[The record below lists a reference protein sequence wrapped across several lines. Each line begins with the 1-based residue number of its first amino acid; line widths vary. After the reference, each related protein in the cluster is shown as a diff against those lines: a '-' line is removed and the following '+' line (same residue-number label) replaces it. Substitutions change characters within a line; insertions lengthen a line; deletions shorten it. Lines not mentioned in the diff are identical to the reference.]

1 MKKITKLG
9 VLAAAAMLMMQGC
22 AAEKENYDKLLDPNK
37 PVTLEI
43 WTYYNGTQKAAF
55 DELVTE
61 FNDTVGAEKGI
72 VVEAYSQGNVND
84 LITKVEEA
92 AEKKVGAGEIPDI
105 FAAYADT
112 AYKVDKLGL
121 VASIDKYMSKEE
133 LASYRDEYLNEGQIG
148 EDGSLKIFPIAKSTE
163 LMMLN
168 KTDWDRFA
176 EACGVTLDE
185 LKTLEGVTKTARTY
199 YEWTDSLT
207 PQPNDGKAFFGRDA
221 MANYMIIGSRQLG
234 QEIFAVEGNQVTLNL
249 DRDVFKKLWD
259 NYYVPYIR
267 GYFTAQGRFR
277 SDDAKTGDLI
287 ALVGSSS
294 GAAYFP
300 KEVAVSDVE
309 SYPIESIVAP
319 APMFEQGEK
328 IAVQQGAGMV
338 VTASDTQHEY
348 ASVLFL
354 KWFTEERRNIQF
366 SLASGYLPVKKAAND
381 FETIK
386 KVIENNAELDSAEMI
401 DVVEVA
407 EKQLSE
413 VQLYTTQAFEGGSD
427 ARSLLDTSMQDLA
440 KADREQVVERLAQ
453 GQSLDEATAEFETE
467 AYFDAWFAALSQQ
480 MQKIV
485 QE

>member
-1 MKKITKLG
+1 
-9 VLAAAAMLMMQGC
+9 
-22 AAEKENYDKLLDPNK
+22 
-37 PVTLEI
+37 
-43 WTYYNGTQKAAF
+43 
-55 DELVTE
+55 
-61 FNDTVGAEKGI
+61 
-72 VVEAYSQGNVND
+72 
-84 LITKVEEA
+84 
-92 AEKKVGAGEIPDI
+92 
-105 FAAYADT
+105 
-112 AYKVDKLGL
+112 
-121 VASIDKYMSKEE
+121 
-133 LASYRDEYLNEGQIG
+133 
-148 EDGSLKIFPIAKSTE
+148 
-163 LMMLN
+163 MLN

-176 EACGVTLDE
+176 EASGATLDD
-185 LKTLEGVTKTARTY
+185 LKTIEGVTKVARAY

-234 QEIFAVEGNQVTLNL
+234 KEIFAVTGNEVTLNL
-249 DRDVFKKLWD
+249 DREIFKKLWD

-309 SYPIESIVAP
+309 SYPIESVLAP

-354 KWFTEERRNIQF
+354 KWFTEEERNIEF
-366 SLASGYLPVKKAAND
+366 SLSSGYLPVKKAAND
-381 FETIK
+381 IETIK
-386 KVIENNAELDSAEMI
+386 KVMESNAELGSAEMI
-401 DVVEVA
+401 GVVEVA
-407 EKQLSE
+407 ENQLSE
-413 VQLYTTQAFEGGSD
+413 VQLYTTKAFEGGND

-440 KADREQVVERLAQ
+440 KADREQVIERLAQ
-453 GQSLDEATAEFETE
+453 GQSLDEAAAEFETD
-467 AYFDAWFAALSQQ
+467 AYFDTWFAALSQQ
-480 MQKIV
+480 MQEIV